1 MLKLNPGKTHV
12 MTIGTEQRLRTR
24 KEHLEVLM
32 DGVVFQE
39 DPSNE
44 EVLLGCHIQSNM
56 KWSKQYSSLMLK
68 LKKRV
73 AGLEKIKY
81 VVSFCVRKLIAEGV
95 FKSVLI

>member
-1 MLKLNPGKTHV
+1 M
-12 MTIGTEQRLRTR
+12 
-24 KEHLEVLM
+24 EVIM
-32 DGVVFQE
+32 DGVVLQE

-81 VVSFCVRKLIAEGV
+81 IVCKKADR
-95 FKSVLI
+95 